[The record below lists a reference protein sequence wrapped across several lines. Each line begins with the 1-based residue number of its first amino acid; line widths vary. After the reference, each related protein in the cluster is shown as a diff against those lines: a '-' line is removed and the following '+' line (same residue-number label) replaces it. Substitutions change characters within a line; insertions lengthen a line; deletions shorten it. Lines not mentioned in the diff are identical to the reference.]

1 LRVLQV
7 MECTIGGTR
16 RHLRDVV
23 HGLLRRGVEVEVA
36 CAALREPRMTEDMAA
51 MRAAGATVHALPMV
65 RRISPPRDA
74 WHALRLAG
82 VLLDRR
88 FDVIHTHS
96 SKAGAL
102 GRAAGLLCSGAV
114 RVHTPHTFAFSFTEG
129 RAGQGGES
137 VGPVGAVLATERLLG
152 RWTHAMVHVS
162 ASERDEGQGF
172 RVIRPERARVVP
184 NGIDP
189 EPFEQAARGNG
200 GRAALRAAARR
211 ELGLADGARVV
222 GGVGLLNDAKGFDVL
237 VAAAPL
243 LPPDVQLLVVGH
255 GERDEELRRQAGE
268 LGVAERVRFTG
279 WRDDLPRLHAA
290 MDVFAL
296 PSRWEGLPYAL
307 LEALA
312 SGLPCVSTDVNGSR
326 DVLAAD
332 PACGLL
338 VPREDPPALAAALT
352 RLLDDAPLRQRF
364 AALGPPR
371 VRAAFTVDGMVDGLL
386 ALYLELL
393 GRAA

>member
-16 RHLRDVV
+16 RHLRDLV

-36 CAALREPRMTEDMAA
+36 CAALRDPRMRADMEA
-51 MRAAGATVHALPMV
+51 MQAAGAVVHEIPMV
-65 RRISPPRDA
+65 RRISPSRDL

-82 VLLDRR
+82 LILDRR

-114 RVHTPHTFAFSFTEG
+114 RVHTPHTFAFSFVDG
-129 RAGQGGES
+129 HAGQGGEG
-137 VGPVGAVLATERLLG
+137 VGPVGLVLATERLLG
-152 RWTHAMVHVS
+152 RCTQAMIHVS

-172 RVIRPERARVVP
+172 RVVPPARARVVP

-189 EPFEQAARGNG
+189 APFA
-200 GRAALRAAARR
+200 AALQPAGARDGLRAGARQ
-211 ELGLADGARVV
+211 ELGLPEAARVV

-243 LPPDVQLLVVGH
+243 LPPDVRLLVVGH
-255 GERDEELRRQAGE
+255 GERESALRAQAAS
-268 LGVAERVRFTG
+268 LGVGSRVHFAG
-279 WRDDLPRLHAA
+279 WRDDLPRMHAA

-326 DVLAAD
+326 DVLHGD
-332 PACGLL
+332 PPCGLL
-338 VPREDPPALAAALT
+338 VPREDPAALAGALS
-352 RLLDDAPLRQRF
+352 RLLDEPQLRSRLS
-364 AALGPPR
+364 ALGPPR
-371 VRAAFTVDGMVDGLL
+371 VESAFTVDAMLDATL
-386 ALYLELL
+386 ALYRELL